1 MSRALSIFTSQPAAF
16 WWLGLGALGAAL
28 TAAPTLPEPAGY
40 SVFVD
45 ERAAFGIANFWNV
58 VSNAPFLLVGAWG
71 LYVLARSRPEAFV
84 EREEKW
90 AYAVCFLA
98 VALIALGSSY
108 YHLAPLEEGRLM
120 WDRLPMGIGFMAVL
134 SAVIAERVSL
144 GAGVRSL
151 VPLVVAGVAS
161 VLYWRWSEL
170 RGAENIVPYA
180 VVQYGALLAI
190 VVIAVLHPSRY
201 TRGAD
206 VFVAVA
212 IYALAKIA
220 ELLDGRIYSL
230 GAVVSGHTLKH
241 LLAALAIGWLVRM
254 LQLRTPI
261 SRPSSAHPTR

>member
-1 MSRALSIFTSQPAAF
+1 
-16 WWLGLGALGAAL
+16 LGALGAAL
-28 TAAPTLPEPAGY
+28 MAAPSLPEPPGY
-40 SVFVD
+40 SVFAD
-45 ERAAFGIANFWNV
+45 QRAAFGIANFWNV
-58 VSNAPFLLVGAWG
+58 VSNAPFLLVGVWG
-71 LYVLARSRPEAFV
+71 LCVLVRGRPEPFA
-84 EREEKW
+84 EREEKR

-108 YHLAPLEEGRLM
+108 FHLAPLEDGRLM
-120 WDRLPMGIGFMAVL
+120 WDRLPISIGFMAVL

-161 VLYWRWSEL
+161 VLYWRWSAL

-190 VVIAVLHPSRY
+190 VAIAARYPSRY

-206 VFVAVA
+206 VLVAVA
-212 IYALAKIA
+212 IYAGAKVA
-220 ELLDGRIYSL
+220 EVLDGPIYSL
-230 GAVVSGHTLKH
+230 GAVVSGHTVKH

-254 LQLRTPI
+254 LQLRTQINP
-261 SRPSSAHPTR
+261 PSSAHPTR